1 MAGDGH
7 YSTNPYDTHYTY
19 YPLTQQPQQ
28 PAHYDNHNPSSVT
41 HRSMRGAS
49 FSSNSSQSPHMQHNT
64 PYSTTPP
71 ASSSYVPPSY
81 SQPAPPSYVQQQ
93 QPPLQHASPTQWS
106 PHAQWSTEQHYST
119 TASASYHT
127 TQALQQ
133 TQQVPPSLPHSN
145 SDDAVSYTSA
155 ASAGSQGHGRY
166 HHAHVHSQRTL
177 SRAASM
183 PSVAA
188 ARAGAAYPQSSGQV
202 PTSPVLHNQER
213 YVTHAQVR
221 TDVAGA
227 PVEDSRLGDEFEYYD
242 RRATLRQQHPSHVHQ
257 SQTQTHPQASAAGY
271 SQSHS
276 QSHSPPE
283 PGQTPQH
290 ISAYSQDSSITR
302 SPPLGH
308 SEASNAYSY
317 PHSQSH
323 SPEIGTSPQATHFS
337 GYSQSP
343 PTTSSSTYYSRRRE
357 PSDEQPS
364 SSSSASISPPGSIR
378 ALKVHCLYFV
388 YFM

>member
-7 YSTNPYDTHYTY
+7 YSSHPYDAHYTY

-28 PAHYDNHNPSSVT
+28 PAHYDNHNPSPVP

-49 FSSNSSQSPHMQHNT
+49 FSSTSSQSPHVQQNT
-64 PYSTTPP
+64 HSATPP
-71 ASSSYVPPSY
+71 SSSSSYVPPSY

-93 QPPLQHASPTQWS
+93 QQPLQHASPTQWS
-106 PHAQWSTEQHYST
+106 PHAQWPTEQHYSAA
-119 TASASYHT
+119 ASTSYHT
-127 TQALQQ
+127 NQTLQQ
-133 TQQVPPSLPHSN
+133 AQQVPPPLPHSN

-155 ASAGSQGHGRY
+155 ASAASQGHGRY
-166 HHAHVHSQRTL
+166 HQAHAHSQRTL

-188 ARAGAAYPQSSGQV
+188 ATAGAAYSHPSGQISA
-202 PTSPVLHNQER
+202 SPVLHNQEH
-213 YVTHAQVR
+213 YVTHAQPR
-221 TDVAGA
+221 ANVAGA
-227 PVEDSRLGDEFEYYD
+227 AVEDTRLGDEYEYYD
-242 RRATLRQQHPSHVHQ
+242 RRGTIRQQHPSHAHQ
-257 SQTQTHPQASAAGY
+257 PQMHPQASAAGY
-271 SQSHS
+271 PQPHS

-283 PGQTPQH
+283 PRQTPQH
-290 ISAYSQDSSITR
+290 ISAYRQDSSITQ
-302 SPPLGH
+302 SPSLGH
-308 SEASNAYSY
+308 PEASNAYSY

-323 SPEIGTSPQATHFS
+323 SPEIGMSPQAQAAHFS

-364 SSSSASISPPGSIR
+364 SSSSASISPPSSTQT
-378 ALKVHCLYFV
+378 LKVHCL
-388 YFM
+388 